1 MVLVYYKLWYSFSGN
16 FSWKLKA
23 NNDSVTIYT
32 ALSIGI
38 SSTYA
43 YLLQYTNVLIY
54 NIQYNIYSNWFMF
67 EVWEIVVCINC
78 HR

>member
-54 NIQYNIYSNWFMF
+54 NIIYIPIDLCSRCEKSQYA
-67 EVWEIVVCINC
+67 
-78 HR
+78 